1 MSPTNWSAVV
11 NSRVAELLDPD
22 EDARTCKEI
31 PHQACREQPRNRL
44 IHLISLTLTK
54 IGDSLV
60 DAKLTLT
67 WLLSALGAP
76 TFMIAWLVPLRE
88 SLSLL
93 PQLAV
98 GQWIRE
104 HPVRKGF
111 WIIGSLV
118 QAGGILAMGLV
129 AATLD
134 GAPAGWGIL
143 AALSIFALGRGVTSV
158 ASKDVLGKTVDK
170 QRRGM
175 VTGTAASISG
185 LAAIAL
191 GGVLMING
199 APAGR
204 WPLVVLLCVAASM
217 WLLACAV
224 YGTLREFPGATGG
237 GDNGLTSALA
247 NLRLAWEDHQLRS
260 FLIARTLLISSG
272 LAAPFYVSLASQNGQ
287 RALGELGALVL
298 MAGLANLVSGR
309 LWGRLADR
317 SSRWTMAIGGGLCAL
332 LSTTVISVA
341 GMRLEEHQGA
351 LWYAV
356 VIFIFY
362 LGHSAIRLGRKTY
375 LIDMATPD
383 NRAQLVAVS
392 NTIIGVLLLLI
403 GGLSSWLSVW
413 GILPAL
419 GGLAAMCAA
428 GALMALQL
436 PSIATD

>member
-1 MSPTNWSAVV
+1 
-11 NSRVAELLDPD
+11 VAELLDPD